1 MSGETLILNAGS
13 SSLKFSIYIDGDE
26 IPEVSGLIDRIGAGA
41 PAEIKLKDAAGAP
54 LSAGVTARETS
65 REIGWSRGGLG
76 VAAFSRRNA
85 GNQPGLSDRGA
96 ALTWKAGF

>member
-41 PAEIKLKDAAGAP
+41 PAEIKL
-54 LSAGVTARETS
+54 
-65 REIGWSRGGLG
+65 
-76 VAAFSRRNA
+76 
-85 GNQPGLSDRGA
+85 
-96 ALTWKAGF
+96 